1 MLEPNRPFKKFY
13 YRCDSKFH
21 IDVVEEYFELRK
33 WSYAVAIIGGEDAEF
48 YRADQRLAYEYLCGT
63 HGFIQKRQGRGGQS
77 KNRIERLREETIHV
91 YVKKIVERIMSLYF
105 KEGRNI
111 FDKLILSGATQKIRD
126 VIELLPL
133 DKMQIK
139 QFNYSD
145 IDILIN
151 KQALHIQFNDEKEI
165 SQQVQNE
172 IAELLELKS
181 DLLLFGDEIF
191 ENIDHVEKIY
201 LTNDEYEE
209 CKSRIPETKTVIVN
223 DAVGS
228 FGKIGVKYFNSETE
242 N

>member
-21 IDVVEEYFELRK
+21 TDVVEEYFETRR
-33 WSYAVAIIGGEDAEF
+33 WSYAVAIINGEDAEF

-63 HGFIQKRQGRGGQS
+63 HGVIQKRQGRGGQS

-91 YVKKIVERIMSLYF
+91 YVKKIVERIITLYF
-105 KEGRNI
+105 KEGQFI
-111 FDKLILSGATQKIRD
+111 FNKLILSGASQKIRD

-133 DKMQIK
+133 DKSNIK
-139 QFNYSD
+139 QFNYTD
-145 IDILIN
+145 IDTLIN

-165 SQQVQNE
+165 TQQIQND

-181 DLLLFGDEIF
+181 DLLLFGNEIF
-191 ENIDHVEKIY
+191 ENINYVEKLY
-201 LTNDEYEE
+201 VTNYEYEE
-209 CKSRIPETKTVIVN
+209 YKSRIPETKTLIVN
-223 DAVGS
+223 DAVGN
-228 FGKIGVKYFNSETE
+228 FGKIGVKYFNSELG